1 MNPEPY
7 RTRVQTIARNA
18 AIDVMNGDADDLA
31 TAVADVDSAAL
42 RADAEWLAEQLLQEL
57 VEKRAELARASA

>member
-7 RTRVQTIARNA
+7 RTRVQTIAGNA
-18 AIDVMNGDADDLA
+18 AIAVMNGDADDLA
-31 TAVADVDSAAL
+31 AALADVDSPAL
-42 RADAEWLAEQLLQEL
+42 RADAEWLAEQVLQDL

>member
-18 AIDVMNGDADDLA
+18 AIDVMNGDVDDLA
-31 TAVADVDSAAL
+31 AAVDGVESPAL